1 MNRYYY
7 DFHVHSCLSP
17 CADNDMTP
25 NNIAG
30 MATLAG
36 LNIVALTDHNTVRN
50 CPAFFEAAKRY
61 GIIPIAGME
70 LTTAEDIHVVC
81 LFEHLED
88 ALEFGR
94 EVDARRIKI
103 VNRTDIFGEQLVVDG
118 QDNVL
123 ASEEHLLPN
132 ATTITLEES
141 VAITEKYQGIC
152 FPAHIDRQANGVI
165 ATLGCFPE
173 SPEFK
178 CAELYDINKKKDLCC
193 LYPKLKSK
201 LLLCSSDAHYLN
213 DIRDK
218 SVYFELEDQEYSSKL
233 IRKKLFSILREG
245 RI

>member
-1 MNRYYY
+1 M
-7 DFHVHSCLSP
+7 SP

-36 LNIVALTDHNTVRN
+36 LNIVALTDHNTTAN

-61 GIIPIAGME
+61 GIVPIAGME

-81 LFEHLED
+81 LFESLEA
-88 ALEFGR
+88 ALEFDR

-103 VNRTDIFGEQLVVDG
+103 ANRTDIFGEQLVVDG

-123 ASEEHLLPN
+123 SSEEFLLSN

-141 VAITEKYQGIC
+141 AVITEKYQGVC

-165 ATLGCFPE
+165 ATLGCFPAT
-173 SPEFK
+173 PDFR
-178 CAELYDINKKKDLCC
+178 CAEVNDYGKKTELCC
-193 LYPKLKSK
+193 RYPILNDR
-201 LLLCSSDAHYLN
+201 LMLCSSDAHYLN

-218 SVYFELEDQEYSSKL
+218 SVFFELEDQEYSSRL
-233 IRKKLFSILREG
+233 IRKQLFSILREG